1 MKNFHTDA
9 FAFIAVGIISLA
21 LISVLLIGCA
31 GTTTP
36 IGTASARQQT
46 LSISLTVEGPL
57 PAGSTEPLISIGTV
71 TYDGTRGDVAKNKA
85 SDGSS
90 IQDDDTI
97 TIPLAQAAPGA
108 TIAKSVWDRVV
119 ARAKADKTETVPA
132 IFGNMSLEKW
142 KELKASYI
150 ECPEC
155 LALTPEEEA
164 ALKAATGK

>member
-1 MKNFHTDA
+1 MKSTLSILA
-9 FAFIAVGIISLA
+9 ILAILAIILLA
-21 LISVLLIGCA
+21 SCA

-46 LSISLTVEGPL
+46 LTVSLTIEGPL
-57 PAGSTEPLISIGTV
+57 PAGSTVPLVSIGTV
-71 TYDGTRGDVAKNKA
+71 SYDGTRGDVAKNKA
-85 SDGSS
+85 SSGSS
-90 IQDDDTI
+90 IQDDDTV
-97 TIPLAQAAPGA
+97 TIPLPQASPGA
-108 TIAKSVWDRVV
+108 TVAKGVWDRIV
-119 ARAKADKTETVPA
+119 ATAKADKSETVPA
-132 IFGNMSLEKW
+132 IFGSMPLEKW

>member
-1 MKNFHTDA
+1 MKSTLSILA
-9 FAFIAVGIISLA
+9 ILAILAIILLA
-21 LISVLLIGCA
+21 SCA

-46 LSISLTVEGPL
+46 LTVSLTIEGPL
-57 PAGSTEPLISIGTV
+57 PAGSTVPLVSIGTV
-71 TYDGTRGDVAKNKA
+71 SYDGTRGDVAKNKA
-85 SDGSS
+85 GGA
-90 IQDDDTI
+90 IQDDDTV
-97 TIPLAQAAPGA
+97 TIPLPQAAGA
-108 TIAKSVWDRVV
+108 TVAKSVWDRIV
-119 ARAKADKTETVPA
+119 ATAKADKSETVPA
-132 IFGNMSLEKW
+132 IFGSMPLEKW